1 MELGI
6 ARSTVMTETEEIAL
20 PSGSPLLDLIEESRK
35 DYEQTRKELKEI
47 EVLIHQS
54 SAEVDKL
61 VQRNSQITTKV
72 HQMEANID
80 TYPRQDIKE
89 VYSAAKEAQT
99 RLFMMRGQLEQLQ
112 SKQQNLEKYAEHLQ
126 KFLEVSEQVAYT
138 GPSAEGSAPAGER
151 TIVRIIEAQESERLH
166 LARRMHDEPAQALT
180 NLILQAEICERLF
193 ETDPAR
199 ARIELGNLKNAVNAT
214 FQKTREFIFDLRPM
228 MLDDLGLIPTL
239 KRYVL
244 GFEEKSGLSTN
255 LTIVGKERRLPP
267 HTEVTIFRV
276 VQGLLK
282 NISQHA
288 NATHVQV
295 SVNLEGGAI
304 GVSVEDDGSGFDVD
318 DAVASARQRK
328 TLGIAAMQEQVGM
341 LGGQI
346 NFESG
351 IGRGTKVKLEIPI

>member
-1 MELGI
+1 
-6 ARSTVMTETEEIAL
+6 MTETQEAAL
-20 PSGSPLLDLIEESRK
+20 QSGSPLLDLIEESRQ
-35 DYEQTRKELKEI
+35 DYDQTQKELKEL
-47 EVLIHQS
+47 EVLIQQS

-89 VYSAAKEAQT
+89 IYSASKEAQT

-112 SKQQNLEKYAEHLQ
+112 SKQQNLEKYAELLRR
-126 KFLEVSEQVAYT
+126 FLEVSEHVTYA

-151 TIVRIIEAQESERLH
+151 TIVRIIEAQENERLH
-166 LARRMHDEPAQALT
+166 LARQMHDGPAQSLT

-193 ETDPAR
+193 GTDPAR
-199 ARIELGNLKNAVNAT
+199 AHIELGNLKNAVTAT
-214 FQKTREFIFDLRPM
+214 FQKTRGFIFDLRPM
-228 MLDDLGLIPTL
+228 MLDDLGLVPTL
-239 KRYVL
+239 KRYIQD
-244 GFEEKSGLSTN
+244 FEEKSGLSTN

-267 HTEVTIFRV
+267 HTEVTVFRV

-282 NISQHA
+282 NIDQHA
-288 NATHVQV
+288 KATYVQV
-295 SVNLEGGAI
+295 SLNLEGGVI
-304 GVSVEDDGSGFDVD
+304 GVSVEDDGSGFDVE
-318 DAVASARQRK
+318 DAMASARQRK
-328 TLGIAAMQEQVGM
+328 TLGIVAMQEQVEM

-351 IGRGTKVKLEIPI
+351 IGRGTKVRLEIPSA

>member
-1 MELGI
+1 
-6 ARSTVMTETEEIAL
+6 MTETQEAA
-20 PSGSPLLDLIEESRK
+20 SNGGSPLLDLIEESRK
-35 DYEQTRKELKEI
+35 DYEQTQKELREI
-47 EVLIHQS
+47 EVLIRQS
-54 SAEVDKL
+54 SEEVDKL

-89 VYSAAKEAQT
+89 IYSASKEAQT

-126 KFLEVSEQVAYT
+126 KFLKVSEQVAYT
-138 GPSAEGSAPAGER
+138 GPSADGSVPSGEP
-151 TIVRIIEAQESERLH
+151 TIVRIIEAQENERLH

-193 ETDPAR
+193 DTDPAR

-239 KRYVL
+239 KRYVQD
-244 GFEEKSGLSTN
+244 FEEKSGLSTN
-255 LTIVGKERRLPP
+255 LTIVGRERRLPP
-267 HTEVTIFRV
+267 YTEVTIFRV
-276 VQGLLK
+276 VQQLLK
-282 NISQHA
+282 NVSQHA
-288 NATHVQV
+288 KATHVQV
-295 SVNLEGGAI
+295 SVNMEGGDI
-304 GVSVEDDGSGFDVD
+304 GVSVEDDGSGFDVED
-318 DAVASARQRK
+318 VIASARQRK

-346 NFESG
+346 DFESG
-351 IGRGTKVKLEIPI
+351 IGRGTKVKLEIPAVG

>member
-1 MELGI
+1 
-6 ARSTVMTETEEIAL
+6 MTETQEG
-20 PSGSPLLDLIEESRK
+20 GSPLLDLIEESRK

-54 SAEVDKL
+54 SDEVDKL

-80 TYPRQDIKE
+80 TYPRQDIRE
-89 VYSAAKEAQT
+89 LYSAAKEAQT

-112 SKQQNLEKYAEHLQ
+112 SKQQNLEKYADHLRR
-126 KFLEVSEQVAYT
+126 FLEVSEQIAYT
-138 GPSAEGSAPAGER
+138 GLSADSSGPVGEQ
-151 TIVRIIEAQESERLH
+151 TIVRIIEAQENERLH

-193 ETDPAR
+193 EANPAQ
-199 ARIELGNLKNAVNAT
+199 ACIELGNLKNAVNAT

-239 KRYVL
+239 KRYVKD
-244 GFEEKSGLSTN
+244 FEEKSGLSTN
-255 LTIVGKERRLPP
+255 LTIVGRERRLPP
-267 HTEVTIFRV
+267 HAEVTIFRV

-295 SVNLEGGAI
+295 NVNLEGGHI
-304 GVSVEDDGSGFDVD
+304 GVSVEDNGSGFDVD
-318 DAVASARQRK
+318 DAMASARQRK
-328 TLGIAAMQEQVGM
+328 TLGIAAMQEQLGM

-346 NFESG
+346 HFESAM
-351 IGRGTKVKLEIPI
+351 GRGTKVRLEIPSV

>member
-1 MELGI
+1 
-6 ARSTVMTETEEIAL
+6 MTETQEG
-20 PSGSPLLDLIEESRK
+20 GSPLLDLIEESRK

-54 SAEVDKL
+54 SDEVDKL

-80 TYPRQDIKE
+80 TYPRQDIRE
-89 VYSAAKEAQT
+89 LYSAAKEAQT

-112 SKQQNLEKYAEHLQ
+112 SKQQNLEKYADHLRR
-126 KFLEVSEQVAYT
+126 FLEVSEQIAYT
-138 GPSAEGSAPAGER
+138 GLSADSSGPVGEQ
-151 TIVRIIEAQESERLH
+151 TIVRIIEAQENERLH

-193 ETDPAR
+193 EANPAQ
-199 ARIELGNLKNAVNAT
+199 ACIELGNLKNAVNAT

-239 KRYVL
+239 KRYVKD
-244 GFEEKSGLSTN
+244 FEEKSGLSTN
-255 LTIVGKERRLPP
+255 LTIVGRERRLPP
-267 HTEVTIFRV
+267 HAEVTIFRV

-288 NATHVQV
+288 SATHVQV
-295 SVNLEGGAI
+295 NVNLEGRSV
-304 GVSVEDDGSGFDVD
+304 GVSVEDNGSGFDVD
-318 DAVASARQRK
+318 DAMASARQRK

-346 NFESG
+346 DFESA
-351 IGRGTKVKLEIPI
+351 IGRGTKVKLEIPSV

>member
-1 MELGI
+1 
-6 ARSTVMTETEEIAL
+6 MTETQEAAL
-20 PSGSPLLDLIEESRK
+20 SSGSPLLDLIEESRK
-35 DYEQTRKELKEI
+35 DYEQTQKELKEI

-89 VYSAAKEAQT
+89 IYSAAKEAST

-112 SKQQNLEKYAEHLQ
+112 SKQQNLEKYADHLQ
-126 KFLEVSEQVAYT
+126 KFLEVSERNAYT
-138 GPSAEGSAPAGER
+138 EPSAEGSAPAGER
-151 TIVRIIEAQESERLH
+151 TIVRIIEAQENERLH
-166 LARRMHDEPAQALT
+166 LARQMHDGPAQSLT

-193 ETDPAR
+193 EADPAR
-199 ARIELGNLKNAVNAT
+199 VHVELGNLKNAVKAT
-214 FQKTREFIFDLRPM
+214 FQQTREFIFDLRPM

-239 KRYVL
+239 KRYVQ

-267 HTEVTIFRV
+267 YTEVTIFRV

-288 NATHVQV
+288 SATYVQV
-295 SVNLEGGAI
+295 SINLEGEVI

-318 DAVASARQRK
+318 EALASARQRK
-328 TLGIAAMQEQVGM
+328 ALGIAAMQEQVEM

-351 IGRGTKVKLEIPI
+351 IGRGTKVRLEIPL

>member
-1 MELGI
+1 
-6 ARSTVMTETEEIAL
+6 MTEVQESASS
-20 PSGSPLLDLIEESRK
+20 SGSPLFDLVEESRK
-35 DYEQTRKELKEI
+35 DYEQTQKELKEI
-47 EVLIHQS
+47 EVLIQQS

-89 VYSAAKEAQT
+89 IYSAAKEAQT

-112 SKQQNLEKYAEHLQ
+112 SKQQNLEKYTEHLR
-126 KFLEVSEQVAYT
+126 KFLEVSEQTVYT
-138 GPSAEGSAPAGER
+138 GRSAEEGSASAGER
-151 TIVRIIEAQESERLH
+151 TIVRIIEAQENERLH
-166 LARRMHDEPAQALT
+166 LARQMHDGPAQSLT

-193 ETDPAR
+193 DTDPAR
-199 ARIELGNLKNAVNAT
+199 AHIELGNLKNAVNAT

-239 KRYVL
+239 KRYVQ

-255 LTIVGKERRLPP
+255 LTIIGKERRLPP
-267 HTEVTIFRV
+267 YTEVTIFRV

-295 SVNLEGGAI
+295 SIGLEGEGI
-304 GVSVEDDGSGFDVD
+304 GVSVEDDGSGFNVD
-318 DAVASARQRK
+318 DALASARQRK
-328 TLGIAAMQEQVGM
+328 TLGIAAMQEQVEM

-351 IGRGTKVKLEIPI
+351 IGRGTKIKLEIPA